1 MRGIGRA
8 VLLAAVLL
16 IFVVQVSPTHA
27 SGYQT
32 ITLEGKS
39 ITTAASGI
47 NTVYRPEAAAPGDL
61 AVATVT
67 GVYTTSQPQ
76 TPTGWTLLD
85 QDKQSV
91 GSGRYDWTVTLYRV
105 LGDSEPVT
113 YAFNSGGF
121 DTDVSLFVYHGVDVA
136 NPIAGH
142 ALFTQLGGGS
152 PLTAPTVTADQDSEK
167 VVHTYRWI
175 CTTGTYTLSSPQ
187 TDRGSL
193 FVGADNGQDI
203 ASDETVSAGSVSGRT
218 VSDSGCTPG
227 GPEAATSIALRPAAT
242 APQPSAG
249 AGLPAPTFVSAS
261 SNKTT
266 TGYNQLGIAA
276 PAGVQSGDMLLA
288 ELHVEFSGG
297 SITPPAGWT
306 QIDQVGYGSNP
317 DYAPYNG
324 IGYRDEVG
332 VFYKIAGANEPGSYV
347 FTGVETGNAIT
358 WTGQIVDYRGVDTAN
373 PIAGHSLQPT
383 DDPAETSSPT
393 AYGLQTTSQN
403 VRLVSLWAYW
413 TDATANVPSGETQR
427 SLIDNTVDQEQLT
440 IADEV
445 FAPGGWTDSRS
456 ASTSG
461 CCAYQSFAALV
472 ALRPGNNLVAPLGQ
486 TEGYAFANNPSASIQ
501 DPVNTATGAFW
512 TQEMDMQ
519 MPGIGVDF
527 KVERS
532 YNSLDATVGDF
543 GAGWAW
549 SYGSHLSVAQNG
561 DVTVF
566 APDGQQVV
574 FTLQGDGSYAAA
586 GATSTLALANGAYT
600 LTDQGAQTYKYDTSG
615 HLLRLADR
623 NGNAISFGYNGNGV
637 LQTIADTAGRQITV
651 SHDPASGFISE
662 IALPDGRHVDYGYTN
677 GLLTTVTDLRGKAW
691 HYAYDANGR
700 LASIQDPLS
709 HYETR
714 NTYDA
719 TSGRITQQLDAFGNP
734 TTFSWDSS
742 TQTATT
748 TDPNNK
754 VWTDVYNGNKLVAR
768 IDPLGNKTTYSY
780 DANFN
785 RTSVTSPR
793 GNVAGCNCAAQYTT
807 TMSYDDRGNMLART
821 APAPLSYQETWTYN
835 ADNDVLTYRDGRQHE
850 TDFQYDANGNLSQKT
865 SPGNL
870 VTLYGRDPNGTGLL
884 VSMTTPR
891 SKTWHYGYDSA
902 GNKISETDPLGDE
915 KTYGYDSTGR
925 LTSITDAR
933 GNVAGCNCA
942 ATYTTQLS
950 YDNADHVL
958 TKTDPLGHQT
968 IYTYDDN
975 ANKQTVENAKQ
986 ETTSYGYN
994 AANELTSI
1002 SYPDTSSVSYSY
1014 DARGNKTSE
1023 TDQLGH
1029 ETTFSYDDANRLIG
1043 KVSPLGNVQGGNPA
1057 DYTTSYG
1064 YDPDGNLTS
1073 VTDPLGNKTTYSY
1086 DALNRKTSL
1095 TTPRGNV
1102 AGCGCAS
1109 QYTTNYAYDANGNLT
1124 SVTDPLGNQ
1133 TQYSYD
1139 AADRQTS
1146 ITDGRNKTTS
1156 YGYDGDG
1163 NQTSI
1168 TDQDGNKTTFSYD
1181 DADRFVSKVDPR
1193 GNVVGCN
1200 CAAQYT
1206 TSYAYDPANDLI
1218 RVTDPNNHVTQ
1229 FGYDAAG
1236 RKTSVTDPKLHETD
1250 YGYDQLDRLTSVT
1263 APASGTTQ
1271 YSYDNVGNLTS
1282 RIDAKNH
1289 ETDFSYDLAHRL
1301 TSVTKPSGEWT
1312 YSYDANDELTSKVD
1326 ANGNATPGIPSDGTT
1341 TYSYYHDGTLAS
1353 TNYSDSTPTVTYQYD
1368 PDGNVTQMTDG
1379 QTNAAVY
1386 TWNADERLTSS
1397 TRGSSAFGYQY
1408 DAAGNVSQRTYP
1420 DGTVVNYGYD
1430 NEERPSTVAV
1440 GANTTSY
1447 GYDPAGE
1454 LTSEA
1459 LPSGNGYATTMQY
1472 NPAGQ
1477 LTEVKNAKGATVLS
1491 QYDVSYDANGNP
1503 LQLTAQ
1509 NSGSSWVENYTY
1521 DDANRLTGVCYNA
1534 ACASATDYQKWTYDN
1549 VGNRLTEA
1557 DPNSTS
1563 TAYNYNSADEV
1574 TSAVTTSPATS
1585 NPYPSH
1591 VTADGAQPYWRFAE
1605 TSGSSFASAVGSYT
1619 GTWSGSPSL
1628 NQPGALSSDSN
1639 GSVKLNGSSQYGN
1652 VPNATGLSKS
1662 NNFTLEVWFKR
1673 AGGTGT
1679 LQALAGKPLTT
1690 TTKSENY
1697 ALWLTT
1703 GNKVEFQVGNGTNKS
1718 QVLDSSGTI
1727 TDTTN
1732 WHHVVATFAS
1742 GVMKLYLD
1750 NGSPTTV
1757 TAAFTAAGTNTS
1769 TFDIGR
1775 AGAANYFNGSLDEM
1789 ALYGSVLTA
1798 TQIADHYTTATT
1810 TPPPVQTT
1818 KNYGFDA
1825 DGQQTSAGN
1834 DNFAFNVAGELSSMT
1849 VGGTTTSFG
1858 YDGTGNRLSTTSS
1871 GSMTNFLWDTNSS
1884 LPQLAEETNGSGS
1897 VLRTY
1902 VNGIGP
1908 VSVTTPAGSFYY
1920 SQDANG
1926 SVADLTSSTGTTEW
1940 AYQYTGFG
1948 GSRAISKVDPNAPAN
1963 PIQYDSQY
1971 ADGNGLYYLHA
1982 REFDSNT
1989 GRFLSTD
1996 PLTQALPDSYVSAY
2010 AYAGDQPTLY
2020 DDPSGQC
2027 KQSFGLFSVGS
2038 GQSCT
2043 DAALDKAKSIGSD
2056 AAQVGR
2062 NFGNYAIG
2070 VGEGAYNTARATADF
2085 IVNYPTYFNQIRNGV
2100 AQGGWGYL
2108 AQIVIQPFAQ
2118 CVGVFQTGDF
2128 RAAGRGCFKAA
2139 FTADAA
2145 AGAARAAA
2153 SGLARLGPNAAAI
2166 LRDQTGSFN
2175 FAGED
2180 AYDVAAAGGKHA
2192 GFLKNYEGRSPQE
2205 IDRGIRSIEREIAEH
2220 EAAIRDPR
2228 TKIPNWDEL
2237 DPRQQVALV
2246 TKKWPSD
2253 IARQQEQLAILRRL
2267 RSGG

>member
-1 MRGIGRA
+1 MSGIGRA
-8 VLLAAVLL
+8 LVLVSVLL
-16 IFVVQVSPTHA
+16 IFVVQVSLTHA

-32 ITLEGKS
+32 ISLAGKKIEKS
-39 ITTAASGI
+39 AASSI
-47 NTVYRPEAAAPGDL
+47 TVYRPEVASPGDV

-67 GVYTTSQPQ
+67 NICTTQQP
-76 TPTGWTLLD
+76 TAPSGWTLLD
-85 QDKQSV
+85 QTRQPLYSCNYNWVATFYHVV
-91 GSGRYDWTVTLYRV
+91 GDN
-105 LGDSEPVT
+105 EPVT
-113 YAFNSGGF
+113 YTFGGG
-121 DTDVSLFVYHGVDVA
+121 DITLFVYHGVDTSD
-136 NPIAGH
+136 PIADH
-142 ALFTQLGGGS
+142 AIYSQAGGGT
-152 PLTAPTVTADQDSEK
+152 PLTAPMVTADQDAERVLHS
-167 VVHTYRWI
+167 YRWG
-175 CTTGTYTLSSPQ
+175 CTSGTYALSSPQ
-187 TDRGSL
+187 TDQGSL
-193 FVGADNGQDI
+193 GINADNAELI
-203 ASDETVSAGSVSGRT
+203 ASDETVNAGSVSGRT
-218 VSDSGCTPG
+218 VTASGCTPT
-227 GPEAATSIALRPAAT
+227 GPEFATSIVLRPAAT
-242 APQPSAG
+242 VSPPTLG
-249 AGLPAPTFVSAS
+249 AGLSVPTFVGAS
-261 SNKTT
+261 SNYTVNASPISISNPGGTQPGDLLLAHVRVIATT
-266 TGYNQLGIAA
+266 TVS
-276 PAGVQSGDMLLA
+276 P
-288 ELHVEFSGG
+288 
-297 SITPPAGWT
+297 ITAPAGWT
-306 QIDQVGYGSNP
+306 QIQQRSGTP
-317 DYAPYNG
+317 
-324 IGYRDEVG
+324 IGCCQEEDAI
-332 VFYKIAGANEPGSYV
+332 FYKVVGPNDPGGATFTASTTGFPGWEAEI
-347 FTGVETGNAIT
+347 GA
-358 WTGQIVDYRGVDTAN
+358 YRGVNQVD
-373 PIAGHSLQPT
+373 PIAGFSLQQT
-383 DDPAETSSPT
+383 RDPD
-393 AYGLQTTSQN
+393 QTTSQTAQGFWATHQN
-403 VRLVSLWAYW
+403 DRLVALFDSYGSTTSVFTVPADW
-413 TDATANVPSGETQR
+413 TQEIGLHNNW
-427 SLIDNTVDQEQLT
+427 DNENMIIGDGP
-440 IADEV
+440 
-445 FAPGGWTDSRS
+445 FAAGGWTGTLTVPVSN
-456 ASTSG
+456 AETYNE
-461 CCAYQSFAALV
+461 AYAGLV
-472 ALRPGNNLVAPLGQ
+472 ALAPGNDLVVPLGQ
-486 TEGYAFANNPSASIQ
+486 SDGYAFANNPSASIQ

-532 YNSLDATVGDF
+532 YNSQNATVGDF

-586 GATSTLALANGAYT
+586 GATSTLALANATYT
-600 LTDQGAQTYKYDTSG
+600 LTDQGAQTYQYDTSG
-615 HLLRLADR
+615 HLLQLADR

-637 LQTIADTAGRQITV
+637 LQTITDTAGRQISV

-677 GLLTTVTDLRGKAW
+677 GLLTAVTDLRGKVW

-700 LASIQDPLS
+700 LTSIQDPLG
-709 HYETR
+709 HYEIR

-719 TSGRITQQLDAFGNP
+719 TSGRITQQLDALGNP
-734 TTFSWDSS
+734 TTFSWDPS

-768 IDPLGNKTTYSY
+768 IDPLGNETTYDY
-780 DANFN
+780 DLNFN

-793 GNVAGCNCAAQYTT
+793 GNVASCNCAAQYTT

-835 ADNDVLTYRDGRQHE
+835 ADNDVLTYRDGRQNE
-850 TDFQYDANGNLSQKT
+850 TDFQYDANGNLTQKA

-891 SKTWHYGYDSA
+891 TKTWHYGYDSA
-902 GNKISETDPLGDE
+902 GNKTSETDPLGDE
-915 KTYGYDSTGR
+915 TTYGYDSTGR

-958 TKTDPLGHQT
+958 TKADPLSHQT
-968 IYTYDDN
+968 IYSYDDN
-975 ANKQTVENAKQ
+975 GNKQTVENAKQ

-1014 DARGNKTSE
+1014 DSRGNKISE

-1029 ETTFSYDDANRLIG
+1029 ETTFSYDDANRRIG

-1073 VTDPLGNKTTYSY
+1073 VTDPLGNKATYSY
-1086 DALNRKTSL
+1086 DPLNRKVSL

-1102 AGCGCAS
+1102 VGCSCAN
-1109 QYTTNYAYDANGNLT
+1109 QYTTNYSYDANGNLT

-1133 TQYSYD
+1133 TQYGYD

-1156 YGYDGDG
+1156 YGYNGDG

-1181 DADRFVSKVDPR
+1181 DADRLLSKVDPR
-1193 GNVVGCN
+1193 GNVAGCN
-1200 CAAQYT
+1200 CTAQYT

-1218 RVTDPNNHVTQ
+1218 SVTDPNQHVTQ

-1250 YGYDQLDRLTSVT
+1250 YGYDPLDQLTSVT

-1289 ETDFSYDLAHRL
+1289 ETDFGYDLAHRL

-1312 YSYDANDELTSKVD
+1312 YGYDANDELTSKVD
-1326 ANGNATPGIPSDGTT
+1326 ANGNATPGNPNDGTT
-1341 TYSYYHDGTLAS
+1341 TYGYNSDGTLAS
-1353 TNYSDSTPTVTYQYD
+1353 TSYSDSTPSVLYQYD
-1368 PDGNVTQMTDG
+1368 PDRNVTQMTDG
-1379 QTNAAVY
+1379 QANPAVY
-1386 TWNADERLTSS
+1386 IWNSAEQLTSS
-1397 TRGSSAFGYQY
+1397 TRGSSGFGYQY

-1454 LTSEA
+1454 LTSET

-1472 NPAGQ
+1472 SPAGQ
-1477 LTEVKNAKGATVLS
+1477 LTEIKNAKGTTVLS
-1491 QYDVSYDANGNP
+1491 QYDVNSDANGNP

-1534 ACASATDYQKWTYDN
+1534 ACSSATDYQKWTYDN
-1549 VGNRLTEA
+1549 VGNRLTET

-1563 TAYNYNSADEV
+1563 TAYNYNNADEL
-1574 TSAVTTSPATS
+1574 TSAVTTAPATS

-1639 GSVKLNGSSQYGN
+1639 GSVKLNGSNQYGN
-1652 VPNATGLSKS
+1652 VPSASGLSKS
-1662 NNFTLEVWFKR
+1662 NNFTLELWFKR

-1690 TTKSENY
+1690 ATKSENY
-1697 ALWLTT
+1697 AIWLTT
-1703 GNKVEFQVGNGTNKS
+1703 GNKVEFQVGNGTSKS

-1732 WHHVVATFAS
+1732 WHHIVATFAS
-1742 GVMKLYLD
+1742 GVMKLYVD

-1775 AGAANYFNGSLDEM
+1775 AGTANYFNGLLDEM

-1798 TQIADHYTTATT
+1798 TQVNDHYTTATT

-1825 DGQQTSAGN
+1825 DGQQTSAGS
-1834 DNFAFNVAGELSSMT
+1834 DTFAFNVASELSSMT

-1858 YDGTGNRLSTTSS
+1858 YDGAGNRLSTTSI
-1871 GSMTNFLWDTNSS
+1871 GSTTNFLWDTNSN

-1908 VSVTTPAGSFYY
+1908 ISVTTPAGGFYY

-1926 SVADLTSSTGTTEW
+1926 SVADVTSATGTTEW

-1948 GSRAISKVDPNAPAN
+1948 GSRATSKVDPNAPAN
-1963 PIQYDSQY
+1963 PLEYDSQY

-1982 REFDSNT
+1982 REFDTNT

-1996 PLTQALPDSYVSAY
+1996 PLTQALHNSYVSAY
-2010 AYAGDQPTLY
+2010 AYADDQPTLY

-2043 DAALDKAKSIGSD
+2043 DAVVDKAKSIGSD
-2056 AAQVGR
+2056 AAQVGK

-2070 VGEGAYNTARATADF
+2070 VGEGAYNTARGTADF

-2108 AQIVIQPFAQ
+2108 AQIVTQPFAE
-2118 CVGVFQTGDF
+2118 CLGVFQTGDF

-2139 FTADAA
+2139 FTVDLA

-2166 LRDQTGSFN
+2166 LRDQTGSINF
-2175 FAGED
+2175 FAGDEYVNLATEARTAHILHGD
-2180 AYDVAAAGGKHA
+2180 VTGGGHLWPGLPGKTPFPKDWSAARVMHEISDVATDPASARVVQGGKTVVT
-2192 GFLKNYEGRSPQE
+2192 GTRGGIDIRVIIDNKTGE
-2205 IDRGIRSIEREIAEH
+2205 IRTGYPTNM
-2220 EAAIRDPR
+2220 PR
-2228 TKIPNWDEL
+2228 NP
-2237 DPRQQVALV
+2237 
-2246 TKKWPSD
+2246 
-2253 IARQQEQLAILRRL
+2253 
-2267 RSGG
+2267 